1 MRLFFAIPLPDDVKA
16 VLGRFQAEA
25 RGHGLA
31 AAWVRPEGMH
41 LTLAFLGETEPAR
54 VPGLLALAER
64 SAGADFLLRTTRLG
78 GFPKDRAARV
88 VWLGL
93 QEEPLLAE
101 AAARLR
107 AGLREAGIPF
117 DGKPFRPHLTLA
129 RPRMPVDIGSLGPGP
144 EPRAFPAREL
154 VLYQSLQVPAGTEY
168 RALGRARYR

>member
-16 VLGRFQAEA
+16 ALGRFQAEA
-25 RGHGLA
+25 RGRGLA

-64 SAGADFLLRTTRLG
+64 GAGPDFLLATTRLG

-101 AAARLR
+101 ATARLR
-107 AGLREAGIPF
+107 AGLRETGVPF

-129 RPRMPVDIGSLGPGP
+129 RPRTPVDIGSLGPGP
-144 EPRAFPAREL
+144 EPQAFPAREL
-154 VLYQSLQVPAGTEY
+154 VLYQSLQVREGTEY
-168 RALGRARYR
+168 RALGRARFR